1 VVKTKLIW
9 FAGLAITILSGCR
22 DRDDGTVAFTNEKL
36 SCPAPAMSEFQPW
49 GRSGMQHV
57 CKITHGQFVAFED
70 GYVKVGGQYDNGK
83 EVGTWYW
90 YDSAGR
96 IVKQIDYATSR
107 SK

>member
-1 VVKTKLIW
+1 
-9 FAGLAITILSGCR
+9 
-22 DRDDGTVAFTNEKL
+22 
-36 SCPAPAMSEFQPW
+36 
-49 GRSGMQHV
+49 MQHV

-70 GYVKVGGQYDNGK
+70 GYVQVRGQYDNGR

-96 IVKQIDYATSR
+96 IVKQIDYATSL